1 MIKIQVEFF
10 VAAIIAAIPVYLL
23 LRMPWRKHD
32 NREWFLGAF
41 WIYMFALGVLVFRG
55 ATIPAENYFETLG
68 ERIREGYMINLVPL
82 RTIRGYFSIQG
93 SDSYYVNIIGN
104 IVMFI
109 PLGLGLPLLWKRMH
123 NFFRFNAAIL
133 LIPVMIELIQ
143 LFIWRSVDIDDVL
156 LNFIGGTIG
165 GLLCALVRL
174 VSRKARGLAR

>member
-1 MIKIQVEFF
+1 MALQVEVLI
-10 VAAIIAAIPVYLL
+10 VAVLAAIPVYLL

-32 NREWFLGAF
+32 KREWVLGAF

-82 RTIRGYFSIQG
+82 RTIRGFFSIHG

-109 PLGLGLPLLWKRMH
+109 PLGFGLPLLWKRMH
-123 NFFRFNAAIL
+123 NFFRFNLTIMLVPVAIEF
-133 LIPVMIELIQ
+133 VQ
-143 LFIWRSVDIDDVL
+143 LFIWRSVDVDDVL
-156 LNFIGGTIG
+156 LNFIGGAIG
-165 GLLCALVRL
+165 GVICAIVRL
-174 VSRKARGLAR
+174 ISRKSRDLAR